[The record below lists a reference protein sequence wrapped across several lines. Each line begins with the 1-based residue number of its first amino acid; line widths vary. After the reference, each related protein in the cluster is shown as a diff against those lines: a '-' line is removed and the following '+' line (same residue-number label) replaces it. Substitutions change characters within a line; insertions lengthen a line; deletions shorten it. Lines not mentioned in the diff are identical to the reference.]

1 MATKKAAKKKATPK
15 KAVPKKGKK
24 VAKGGARGKKPQ
36 APGT

>member
-1 MATKKAAKKKATPK
+1 MATKKKPTVK

-24 VAKGGARGKKPQ
+24 APKRGVRGKKPQ